1 MPSTNC
7 LFAAFVP
14 TTVASG
20 TVASVDASAAL
31 AMDGVVDFIDSSAM
45 TPDGNLT
52 PDIMTREGIDAGRK
66 VFTGEKVDYHGQPV
80 GVILADS
87 RQAAELAIAS
97 VKVTYSG
104 VKKPVVNI
112 DDAIKAGGEY
122 VTPGTGRNG
131 PLVKGNVTTAFA
143 AAAFTGEGVV
153 NIAGQYHFHMETQ
166 TAVAVPTQADG
177 IVMTCSTQAPSSVQ
191 SAVATAIDV
200 PQNKIVVE
208 TVRVGGAFGG
218 KSSNNIPLC
227 VAVAVGAHKHR
238 RECRMQMSLE
248 ENMRSTGK
256 RCPFKL
262 TYKVG
267 CSADGHITAV
277 QGTVYSENWQTPTD
291 FAEDYDVANW
301 SVSGVACNTMTPKN
315 TFMRAPT
322 RLACKTF
329 IETIVD
335 HVATLTGKTSEEVR
349 KINIAKIPPK
359 ATEMSPLA
367 LQPSLLGAPVA
378 SNVPELPA
386 QMYAAI
392 KTSAGFDKLAADTL
406 EFNRQNLWRKRGLA
420 AMPTE
425 YSCGWG
431 GNCHHGSKVDVY
443 PDGTILCFVTGI
455 ELGQGL
461 YTKCAQIAALTLGL
475 EDTSLIEVM
484 RTDTAMTPEGGGTY
498 GSMGSGSNAYGMELA
513 CKELKAKL
521 QTVSRTVSLATGE
534 QDPMAEGEKTQ
545 AMTNAQWLALVSKA
559 LQAGVDLSVKS
570 WDHDLAVSGNGYGAS
585 VAQVELD
592 VLTGEVQVLS
602 ADLLYD
608 CGQSLSPEIDIGQV
622 EGSFIIGVGH
632 FLTEGLEYDTTTGA
646 LSTFDTWE
654 YKPPQ
659 SLDIPIKWATTLL
672 KDVKNPTGFHG
683 SKAVGEPPLLMATSV
698 FMAIKEAVRASR
710 ADAHQTGWVQLDAPA
725 TPEQLRQLLPTVK
738 ELLHL

>member
-1 MPSTNC
+1 
-7 LFAAFVP
+7 
-14 TTVASG
+14 
-20 TVASVDASAAL
+20 
-31 AMDGVVDFIDSSAM
+31 
-45 TPDGNLT
+45 
-52 PDIMTREGIDAGRK
+52 
-66 VFTGEKVDYHGQPV
+66 
-80 GVILADS
+80 
-87 RQAAELAIAS
+87 
-97 VKVTYSG
+97 
-104 VKKPVVNI
+104 
-112 DDAIKAGGEY
+112 
-122 VTPGTGRNG
+122 
-131 PLVKGNVTTAFA
+131 
-143 AAAFTGEGVV
+143 
-153 NIAGQYHFHMETQ
+153 METQ

-177 IVMTCSTQAPSSVQ
+177 LVMIASTQAPSAVQ
-191 SAVATAIDV
+191 SAVATAIQV
-200 PQNKIVVE
+200 PQNKVVVE

-218 KSSNNIPLC
+218 KTSNNVPLC

-277 QGTVYSENWQTPTD
+277 SGTVYSENWQTPTD
-291 FAEDYDVANW
+291 FAEDYDVPNW
-301 SVSGVACNTMTPKN
+301 SVSGVQCNTMTPQN
-315 TFMRAPT
+315 TYMRAPT

-335 HVATLTGKTSEEVR
+335 HVAQLTGKTPEEIR
-349 KINIAKIPPK
+349 AINIAKIPPK
-359 ATEMSPLA
+359 DDAVGTAP
-367 LQPSLLGAPVA
+367 QPGLPMAVSLLGGEGAPVPPG
-378 SNVPELPA
+378 VPELPA
-386 QMYAAI
+386 QMFEAI
-392 KTSAGFDKLAADTL
+392 KKSAGFDALAADTAA
-406 EFNRQNLWRKRGLA
+406 FNQHNLWRKRGLA
-420 AMPTE
+420 ALPTE

-431 GNCHHGSKVDVY
+431 GACHHGSKVDVY

-475 EDTSLIEVM
+475 EDTSLIEIM
-484 RTDTAMTPEGGGTY
+484 RSDTAMTPEGGGTY

-513 CKELKAKL
+513 CKALKAKL
-521 QTVSRTVSLATGE
+521 QTVDRAVSLATGIPE
-534 QDPMAEGEKTQ
+534 VTTGT
-545 AMTNAQWLALVSKA
+545 MTNAQWLALVSKA
-559 LQAGVDLSVKS
+559 LSAGVDLSVKS

-585 VAQVELD
+585 VAQIELD
-592 VLTGEVQVLS
+592 VLTGEVEILS

-608 CGQSLSPEIDIGQV
+608 CGQSLSPEIDLGQV

-632 FLTEGLEYDTTTGA
+632 FLTEGLEYDSTTGA

-659 SLDIPIKWATTLL
+659 SLDIPIKWSTTLL

-698 FMAIKEAVRASR
+698 FMAIKQAIKASR

-725 TPEQLRQLLPTVK
+725 TPEQVRQLLPSVA
-738 ELLHL
+738 ELLRL